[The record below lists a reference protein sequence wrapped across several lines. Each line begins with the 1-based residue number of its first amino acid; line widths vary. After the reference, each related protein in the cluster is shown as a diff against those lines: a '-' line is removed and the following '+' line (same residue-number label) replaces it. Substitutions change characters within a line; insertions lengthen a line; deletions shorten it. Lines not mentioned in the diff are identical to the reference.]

1 MSGSLASMNAE
12 ILSEHIWID
21 PARCGG
27 RPCIRGHRIWVS
39 LVLDLLAEGLTPQQV
54 IEEHYPQ
61 ITSDDVRA
69 CLVYGS
75 AMSQERYVPVPLE
88 AVA

>member
-1 MSGSLASMNAE
+1 MTAASF
-12 ILSEHIWID
+12 LEHIWID

-39 LVLDLLAEGLTPQQV
+39 MVLDLLAEGLTPQQV
-54 IEEHYPQ
+54 IAEHYPQ
-61 ITSDDVRA
+61 ITLDDVHA
-69 CLVYGS
+69 CIAYGS
-75 AMSQERYVPVPLE
+75 AMSHERFVSVELE

>member
-1 MSGSLASMNAE
+1 MNTEA
-12 ILSEHIWID
+12 LLKHIWID

-39 LVLDLLAEGLTPQQV
+39 MVLDLLAEGLTPQQV
-54 IEEHYPQ
+54 IAEHYPQ
-61 ITSDDVRA
+61 ITLEDVHA
-69 CLVYGS
+69 CIAYGS
-75 AMSQERYVPVPLE
+75 AMSHERFVSVELE